1 MEIMNKINL
10 SLDHCFGITKLS
22 QELTFEGENA
32 VLIYAPNGLM
42 KTSFAKALQLYGQG
56 KADKLKDVVADIAG
70 SIDIKD
76 EHGNVVLPSSI
87 YVSNCEEP
95 DSETPKNI
103 TSFLADSVLKQQYDD
118 ILKNLSDKQKALF
131 KDISDH
137 ARSTDIVSE
146 FVRTF
151 CEGKP
156 SLFYSKFEEVMTEV
170 VGNEVCYNFK
180 YNSIFDKDGKVKAFI
195 DANHKALK
203 DYSDKYQTILQS
215 SKLFKQKNGKTFGTY
230 QASELSKSV
239 ADNAFFE
246 VSHKIVL
253 GDNKTTIDS
262 SASLVNLISDE
273 LSGILNDSSV
283 KKAFEKIDKKASTN
297 ESLRQFKEIIENQPD
312 LVDKLL
318 DYDNFHKEVWKGYF
332 TKFKDKADELL
343 LAYQEAKPT
352 LDSVLKQA
360 ASQRSAWEKTISIFN
375 RRFSVPFEVKIKNQ
389 TDLLLNEEAAALSF
403 EYSTQVG
410 QKIVESKVLEE
421 IVLSKGELRAFYTLQ
436 LLFAIEKMKHDGG
449 QEHILVFD
457 DVSDSFDYKNKYAI
471 VEYLCDLKDDTRFKM
486 IILTHNFDF
495 YRTISSRLRVKR
507 NSTYMAYKDANDE
520 IKFHQAEYL
529 KEPFKLIK
537 SKADKP
543 EFFIALIPLVRNLI
557 EYSKDISTDPSK
569 SEYLKLTSCLH
580 VKTETASLT
589 VNDVAQIVR
598 NNVDVHNLPIANVDC
613 NIKEYIYDTVET
625 LCSQPILDE
634 IYIEN
639 KIVFAAAIRL
649 KAEDYMISKLKQVMP
664 IEDFNIFY
672 NRITSNQT
680 SALTKKFDEL
690 CAPTND
696 IQLLVKEVNLIT
708 PENIHLNS
716 FMFEPLIDMSVW
728 RLKKLYQD
736 TKAQLV

>member
-1 MEIMNKINL
+1 MNKINL
-10 SLDHCFGITKLS
+10 NLEHCFGITKLS

-32 VLIYAPNGLM
+32 VLIYSPNGLM
-42 KTSFAKALQLYGQG
+42 KTSFAKTLQLYGQG
-56 KADKLKDVVADIAG
+56 KADKVKDVVADVAG
-70 SIDIKD
+70 NIDIKD
-76 EHGNVVLPSSI
+76 EHGNVILPASI

-103 TSFLADSVLKQQYDD
+103 TSFLADIVLKQQYDN
-118 ILKNLSDKQKALF
+118 ILKTLSEKQKTLF

-137 ARSTDIVSE
+137 ARSTDIIPE

-151 CEGKP
+151 CESKP
-156 SLFYSKFEEVMTEV
+156 SLFYSKFEEVMAEV
-170 VGNEVCYNFK
+170 AGSETCYNFK

-195 DANHKALK
+195 DSNHEALK
-203 DYSDKYQTILQS
+203 DYSDKYQAILQS
-215 SKLFKQKNGKTFGTY
+215 SKLFRQKNGKTFGTY

-253 GDNKTTIDS
+253 GDDETTIDS
-262 SASLVNLISDE
+262 AASLANLISDE
-273 LSGILNDSSV
+273 LSGILNDVAV
-283 KKAFEKIDKKASTN
+283 KKAFEKIDKKASAN

-332 TKFKDKADELL
+332 AKFKDKAVDLL
-343 LAYQEAKPT
+343 TAYQEAKPT
-352 LDSVLKQA
+352 LDSVLQQA
-360 ASQRSAWEKTISIFN
+360 AGQRSAWEKTISIFN
-375 RRFSVPFEVKIKNQ
+375 KRFSVPFEVKIKNQ

-403 EYSTQVG
+403 EYSTQAG
-410 QKIVESKVLEE
+410 QKAVESKVLEE
-421 IVLSKGELRAFYTLQ
+421 VVLSKGELRAFYTLQ

-457 DVSDSFDYKNKYAI
+457 DISDSFDYKNKYAI
-471 VEYLCDLKDDTRFKM
+471 VEYLCDLKDDARFKM

-529 KEPFKLIK
+529 REPFKLIK
-537 SKADKP
+537 SHADKP

-557 EYSKDISTDPSK
+557 EYTKDTTIDPSK
-569 SEYLKLTSCLH
+569 SDYLKLTSCLH
-580 VKTETASLT
+580 VKTDTENLT
-589 VNDVAQIVR
+589 VNDIVQIVR
-598 NNVDVHNLPIANVDC
+598 NNMDIHNLPVVNTDF
-613 NIKEYIYDTVET
+613 NIKNYIYNTAEA
-625 LCSQPILDE
+625 LCNQPVLDE

-639 KIVFAAAIRL
+639 KIVFAAGIRL
-649 KAEDYMISKLKQVMP
+649 KAEDYMISKLKQVMSLY
-664 IEDFNIFY
+664 DFNNFY

-680 SALTKKFDEL
+680 SALTKKFEER
-690 CAPTND
+690 CSPIND
-696 IQLLVKEVNLIT
+696 IQLLIKEVNLIT

-736 TKAQLV
+736 IKTQLV

>member
-1 MEIMNKINL
+1 MEKIIINL
-10 SLDHCFGITKLS
+10 NHCFGITKFS
-22 QELTFEGENA
+22 HELTFNGGNT

-42 KTSFAKALQLYGQG
+42 KTSFAKTLQLYGQG
-56 KADKLKDVVADIAG
+56 KADKVKDVVADIAG

-76 EHGNVVLPSSI
+76 EHGNDVLPESI

-118 ILKNLSDKQKALF
+118 ILKNLSEKQKALF

-151 CEGKP
+151 CENKV
-156 SLFYSKFEEVMTEV
+156 SLFYSKFNDVMAEIAGTEI
-170 VGNEVCYNFK
+170 CYDFK

-195 DANHKALK
+195 DANRDTLK
-203 DYSDKYQTILQS
+203 DYSNKYQAILQS
-215 SKLFKQKNGKTFGTY
+215 SKLFKHKNGKTFGTH

-253 GDNKTTIDS
+253 GDDKTTIN
-262 SASLVNLISDE
+262 SAAALANIISDE
-273 LSGILNDSSV
+273 LSNILNDAAV
-283 KKAFEKIDKKASTN
+283 KKAFEKIDKKARAN

-312 LVDKLL
+312 LVERLL
-318 DYDNFHKEVWKGYF
+318 DYDDFHKDVWKGYF
-332 TKFKDKADELL
+332 VKFKDKAVDLL
-343 LAYQEAKPT
+343 TAYQEAKPT
-352 LDSVLKQA
+352 LDSVLQQA
-360 ASQRSAWEKTISIFN
+360 AGQRAAWGKTISIFN

-403 EYSTQVG
+403 EYSTKNG
-410 QKIVESKVLEE
+410 QKTVESKVLEE
-421 IVLSKGELRAFYTLQ
+421 VVLSKGELRAFYTLQ

-449 QEHILVFD
+449 QEYILVFD
-457 DVSDSFDYKNKYAI
+457 DISDSFDYKNKYAMI
-471 VEYLCDLKDDTRFKM
+471 EYLCDLKDDTRFKM
-486 IILTHNFDF
+486 VILTHNFDF
-495 YRTISSRLRVKR
+495 YRIISSRLRVKR
-507 NSTYMAYKDANDE
+507 ESTYMAYKDINDE
-520 IKFHQAEYL
+520 INFHQAEYL
-529 KEPFKLIK
+529 REPFKLIK
-537 SKADKP
+537 NNADKP

-557 EYSKDISTDPSK
+557 EYSKDISIEPSK
-569 SEYLKLTSCLH
+569 SEYRKLTSCLH
-580 VKTETASLT
+580 IKAETASLT
-589 VNDVAQIVR
+589 IYDISQIMSSNIDAHR
-598 NNVDVHNLPIANVDC
+598 LPTANIGC
-613 NIKEYIYDTVET
+613 NIKNYIYDTADA
-625 LCSQPILDE
+625 LSAQPTLDE

-649 KAEDYMISKLKQVMP
+649 KAEDYMISKLKQVML
-664 IEDFNIFY
+664 IEDFNFFY

-680 SALTKKFDEL
+680 SALTKKFEEL
-690 CAPTND
+690 CSPNNS
-696 IQLLVKEVNLIT
+696 IQLLIKEVNLIT

-728 RLKKLYQD
+728 RLKRLYQD
-736 TKAQLV
+736 VRTQLV